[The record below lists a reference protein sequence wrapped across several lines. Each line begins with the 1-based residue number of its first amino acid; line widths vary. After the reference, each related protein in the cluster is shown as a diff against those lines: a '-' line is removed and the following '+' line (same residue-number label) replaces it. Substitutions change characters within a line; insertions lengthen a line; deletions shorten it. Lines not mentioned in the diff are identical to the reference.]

1 MKRGTSNLTLISALL
16 IGSFSTVF
24 GQGGNNVTIHTTGT
38 RTLEDAHRLNSQPKI
53 LDTVFPIPTTSYPLL
68 SINYEPTF
76 EIPKIEPAK
85 VNLQQKLPQLYN
97 GYARIGIGSLLM
109 PLAEVYYNNGRS
121 RKLNYGGHL
130 HHISSFGKM
139 RNVAPANF
147 DRTNLRGFVGVN
159 EKRYSWETEAY
170 YRNQGLHFY
179 GFPNE
184 NADKDSISQRFNTI
198 GLKGGFHSHA
208 NDSLGLNWKLGVE
221 YRHFN
226 DQKPKADSI
235 KDWNARENFFAI
247 RTGAEYKWGTE
258 IFAADLD
265 ILHNSYKYGV
275 MNDTI
280 PGTLIRGLENKN
292 TIISLKPSITTYSRN
307 LKLKAKIGVDLT
319 ASLGPKNK
327 VYLYPIAEVKYS
339 LFDDILIP
347 YAGVTGGL
355 TQQSFKRI
363 TDENEFSMSN
373 VGLQN
378 EHKAADG
385 FIGIKGTLS
394 KRIGF
399 NVFAS
404 FSHVKG
410 KALFVTDTLN
420 YTGRNR
426 FNVIYDTMNIT
437 KLEGSIYYQL
447 KEKVKIDVVGRYYS
461 YNARNNIFAWNLPQF
476 QLILRGTYNLYD
488 KFILTVDAN
497 FEGGRRA
504 LAYAPGEDVLEENN
518 QFAAKLGFL
527 ADANIGLEYRYN
539 KRVSGFVN
547 LNNVAAQRYKRWYNY
562 PTQGFQAMVGVTI
575 RF

>member
-1 MKRGTSNLTLISALL
+1 
-16 IGSFSTVF
+16 
-24 GQGGNNVTIHTTGT
+24 
-38 RTLEDAHRLNSQPKI
+38 
-53 LDTVFPIPTTSYPLL
+53 
-68 SINYEPTF
+68 
-76 EIPKIEPAK
+76 
-85 VNLQQKLPQLYN
+85 
-97 GYARIGIGSLLM
+97 M
-109 PLAEVYYNNGRS
+109 PLAELYYNNGRS

-130 HHISSFGKM
+130 HHLSSFGKM

-147 DRTNLRGFVGVN
+147 DRTNVRGFVGVN
-159 EKRYSWETEAY
+159 EKKYSWDVESY

-184 NADKDSISQRFNTI
+184 KADKDSIAQRFNTI

-208 NDSLGLNWKLGVE
+208 NDSLGLNWKLGLE

-226 DQKPKADSI
+226 DKKSKTDSL

-265 ILHNSYKYGV
+265 ILHNSYKFGV

-280 PGTLIRGLENKN
+280 GTSLTGLENKN
-292 TIISLKPSITTYSRN
+292 TIISLRPSISTYSKNR
-307 LKLKAKIGVDLT
+307 KLKAKVGVDLT

-339 LFDDILIP
+339 LFNDILIP

-355 TQQSFKRI
+355 TQQSFKRL
-363 TDENEFSMSN
+363 TDDNEFILSN
-373 VGLQN
+373 VSLQN

-404 FSHVKG
+404 FSHVKN
-410 KALFVTDTLN
+410 KALFVTDTV
-420 YTGRNR
+420 YSGRNR

-447 KEKVKIDVVGRYYS
+447 KEKVKIDVIGRYYS
-461 YNARNNIFAWNLPQF
+461 YNSRNNIFAWNLPQF
-476 QLILRGTYNLYD
+476 QMVLRGTYNLYD
-488 KFILTVDAN
+488 KFILTVDVN
-497 FEGGRRA
+497 LEGGRRA
-504 LAYAPGEDVLEENN
+504 QVFAAGEDVLEENN
-518 QFAAKLGFL
+518 QYALKLGFL

-547 LNNVAAQRYKRWYNY
+547 LNNVAAQRYRRWYNY

>member
-1 MKRGTSNLTLISALL
+1 MKRNKNCFTLISACL
-16 IGSFSTVF
+16 IGSAVF
-24 GQGGNNVTIHTTGT
+24 GQGNDVILITTGNRSVET
-38 RTLEDAHRLNSQPKI
+38 AYRLNSQPKV
-53 LDTVFPIPTTSYPLL
+53 LDTVFPTPTTSFPLL

-109 PLAEVYYNNGRS
+109 PLAELYYNNGRS
-121 RKLNYGGHL
+121 RKLNYGVHL
-130 HHISSFGKM
+130 HHLSSFGKM

-147 DRTNLRGFVGVN
+147 DRTNVRGFVGVN
-159 EKRYSWETEAY
+159 EKKYSWDVESY

-184 NADKDSISQRFNTI
+184 DANKDSIAQRFNTI

-208 NDSLGLNWKLGVE
+208 KDSLGLNWKLGLE

-226 DQKPKADSI
+226 DKKSKEDSL
-235 KDWNARENFFAI
+235 KDWNGRENFFAI
-247 RTGAEYKWGTE
+247 RAGAEYKWGNE

-265 ILHNSYKYGV
+265 IMHNSYKFGV

-280 PGTLIRGLENKN
+280 GSYLIGLENKN
-292 TIISLKPSITTYSRN
+292 TIISLRPSISTYSKNR
-307 LKLKAKIGVDLT
+307 KLKAKVGVDLT

-339 LFDDILIP
+339 LFNDILIP

-355 TQQSFKRI
+355 TQQSFKRL
-363 TDENEFSMSN
+363 TDDNEFILSN
-373 VGLQN
+373 VSLQN

-385 FIGIKGTLS
+385 FVGIKGTLS

-404 FSHVKG
+404 FSHVKN
-410 KALFVTDTLN
+410 KALFVTDTTV
-420 YTGRNR
+420 YSGRNR

-447 KEKVKIDVVGRYYS
+447 KEKVKIDVIGRYFS

-476 QLILRGTYNLYD
+476 QVVLRGTYNLYD

-497 FEGGRRA
+497 LEGGRRGQVFA
-504 LAYAPGEDVLEENN
+504 AGKDVLEEDN
-518 QFAAKLGFL
+518 QYALKLGFL
-527 ADANIGLEYRYN
+527 ADANISLEYRYN
-539 KRVSGFVN
+539 KRVSGFIN
-547 LNNVAAQRYKRWYNY
+547 LNNVAAQRYRRWYNY
-562 PTQGFQAMVGVTI
+562 PTQGFQAMLGVTI

>member
-1 MKRGTSNLTLISALL
+1 MKRSKNCFTLIGACL
-16 IGSFSTVF
+16 IGSTVF
-24 GQGGNNVTIHTTGT
+24 GQGNVVDIITTGD
-38 RTLEDAHRLNSQPKI
+38 RSIEIAHRLNSQPKI
-53 LDTVFPIPTTSYPLL
+53 LDTVFPTPTTSFPLL

-109 PLAEVYYNNGRS
+109 PLAELYYNNGRS

-130 HHISSFGKM
+130 HHLSSFGKM

-147 DRTNLRGFVGVN
+147 DRTNVRGFVGVN
-159 EKRYSWETEAY
+159 EKKYSWDAESY

-179 GFPNE
+179 GFPNQD
-184 NADKDSISQRFNTI
+184 ADKDSIAQRFNTF

-208 NDSLGLNWKLGVE
+208 NDSLGLNWKVGLE

-226 DQKPKADSI
+226 DKKSKADSL
-235 KDWNARENFFAI
+235 KNWNARENFFAI

-265 ILHNSYKYGV
+265 IMHNSYKFGV
-275 MNDTI
+275 MNDTV
-280 PGTLIRGLENKN
+280 GTSLIGLENKN
-292 TIISLKPSITTYSRN
+292 TIISLRPSISTYSKNR
-307 LKLKAKIGVDLT
+307 KLKAKVGVDLT

-339 LFDDILIP
+339 LFNDILIP

-355 TQQSFKRI
+355 TQQSFKRL
-363 TDENEFSMSN
+363 TDDNEFILSN
-373 VGLQN
+373 VSLQN

-404 FSHVKG
+404 FSHVKN
-410 KALFVTDTLN
+410 KALFMTDTV
-420 YTGRNR
+420 YSGRNR

-447 KEKVKIDVVGRYYS
+447 KEKVKIDVIGRYYS
-461 YNARNNIFAWNLPQF
+461 YNSRNNIFAWNLPQF
-476 QLILRGTYNLYD
+476 QMVLRGTYNLYD
-488 KFILTVDAN
+488 KFILTVDVN
-497 FEGGRRA
+497 LEGGRRA
-504 LAYAPGEDVLEENN
+504 QVFAAGEDVLEENN
-518 QFAAKLGFL
+518 QYALKLGFL

-547 LNNVAAQRYKRWYNY
+547 LNNVAAQRYRRWYNY

>member
-1 MKRGTSNLTLISALL
+1 MKRSTHILTLVSAVL
-16 IGSFSTVF
+16 IGSFSNVF
-24 GQGGNNVTIHTTGT
+24 GQNDNDVIINATGI
-38 RTLEDAHRLNSQPKI
+38 RSVENASRLNSQPKI
-53 LDTVFPIPTTSYPLL
+53 LDTIFPIPTTSYPLL

-121 RKLNYGGHL
+121 RKMNYGGSIQHL
-130 HHISSFGKM
+130 SSFGKM

-147 DRTNLRGFVGVN
+147 DRTNVRGFVGVN
-159 EKRYSWETEAY
+159 EKKYSWDVESY

-184 NADKDSISQRFNTI
+184 DADKDSIAQRFNTF
-198 GLKGGFHSHA
+198 GLKGGFHSHEK
-208 NDSLGLNWKLGVE
+208 DSLGLNWRIGME

-226 DQKPKADSI
+226 DKKPKPDSLN
-235 KDWNARENFFAI
+235 DWNARENFFAI

-265 ILHNSYKYGV
+265 ILHNSYKYGII
-275 MNDTI
+275 NDTM
-280 PGTLIRGLENKN
+280 PGFDNFGLENKN
-292 TIISLKPSITTYSRN
+292 TIISLKPSISTYSKN
-307 LKLKAKIGVDLT
+307 LKLKAKIGLDLT
-319 ASLGPKNK
+319 ASLGTKNK
-327 VYLYPIAEVKYS
+327 VYLYPVAEVKYS
-339 LFDDILIP
+339 LFNDILIP
-347 YAGVTGGL
+347 YVGVTGGL

-363 TDENEFSMSN
+363 TDENEFSLSN
-373 VGLQN
+373 VSLQN

-385 FIGIKGTLS
+385 YIGIKGTLS

-399 NVFAS
+399 NAFAS
-404 FSHVKG
+404 FSHVKN
-410 KALFVTDTLN
+410 KALFVTDTT
-420 YTGRNR
+420 YSGGNR

-447 KEKVKIDVVGRYYS
+447 KEKVKIDVIGRYYS
-461 YNARNNIFAWNLPQF
+461 YNAKNNIFAWNLPQF
-476 QLILRGTYNLYD
+476 QIVLRGTYNLYD
-488 KFILTVDAN
+488 KFILTIDAN
-497 FEGGRRA
+497 LEGGRRA
-504 LAYAPGEDVLEENN
+504 MVFASGKDVLEENN
-518 QFAAKLGFL
+518 QYAFKLGFL

-539 KRVSGFVN
+539 KRVSGFIN

-562 PTQGFQAMVGVTI
+562 PTQGFQAMIGVTI

>member
-1 MKRGTSNLTLISALL
+1 MKRNKNCFTLIGACL
-16 IGSFSTVF
+16 IGSTVF
-24 GQGGNNVTIHTTGT
+24 GQGGNFVDIITTGD
-38 RTLEDAHRLNSQPKI
+38 RSIEIAHRLNSQPKI
-53 LDTVFPIPTTSYPLL
+53 LDTVFPTPTTSFPLL

-109 PLAEVYYNNGRS
+109 PLAELYYNNGRS

-130 HHISSFGKM
+130 HHLSSFGKM

-147 DRTNLRGFVGVN
+147 DRTNVRGFVGVN
-159 EKRYSWETEAY
+159 EKKYSWDAESY

-179 GFPNE
+179 GFPNQD
-184 NADKDSISQRFNTI
+184 ADKDSIAQRFNTF

-208 NDSLGLNWKLGVE
+208 NDSLGLNWKVGLE

-226 DQKPKADSI
+226 DKKSKTDSL
-235 KDWNARENFFAI
+235 KNWNARENFFAI

-265 ILHNSYKYGV
+265 IMHNSYKFGV

-280 PGTLIRGLENKN
+280 GASLIGLENKN
-292 TIISLKPSITTYSRN
+292 TIISLRPSISTYSKNR
-307 LKLKAKIGVDLT
+307 KLKAKVGVDLT

-339 LFDDILIP
+339 LFNDILIP

-355 TQQSFKRI
+355 TQQSFKRL
-363 TDENEFSMSN
+363 TDDNEFILSN
-373 VGLQN
+373 VSLQN

-404 FSHVKG
+404 FSHVKN
-410 KALFVTDTLN
+410 KALFVTDTV
-420 YTGRNR
+420 YSGRNR

-447 KEKVKIDVVGRYYS
+447 KEKVKIDVIGRYYS
-461 YNARNNIFAWNLPQF
+461 YNSRNNIFAWNLPQF
-476 QLILRGTYNLYD
+476 QMVLRGTYNLYD
-488 KFILTVDAN
+488 KFILTVDVN
-497 FEGGRRA
+497 LEGGRRA
-504 LAYAPGEDVLEENN
+504 QVFAAGEDVLEENN
-518 QFAAKLGFL
+518 QYALKLGFL

-547 LNNVAAQRYKRWYNY
+547 LNNVAAQRYRRWYNY

>member
-1 MKRGTSNLTLISALL
+1 MKRSKNCFTLIGACL
-16 IGSFSTVF
+16 IGSTVF
-24 GQGGNNVTIHTTGT
+24 GQGNVVDIITTGD
-38 RTLEDAHRLNSQPKI
+38 RSIEIAHRLNSQPKI
-53 LDTVFPIPTTSYPLL
+53 LDTVFPTPTTSFPLL

-109 PLAEVYYNNGRS
+109 PLAELYYNNGRS

-130 HHISSFGKM
+130 HHLSSFGKM

-147 DRTNLRGFVGVN
+147 DRTNVRGFVGVN
-159 EKRYSWETEAY
+159 EKKYSWDAESY

-179 GFPNE
+179 GFPNQD
-184 NADKDSISQRFNTI
+184 ADKDSIAQRFNTF

-208 NDSLGLNWKLGVE
+208 NDSLGLNWKVGLE

-226 DQKPKADSI
+226 DKKSKADSL
-235 KDWNARENFFAI
+235 KNWNARENFFAI

-265 ILHNSYKYGV
+265 IMHNSYKFGV
-275 MNDTI
+275 MNDTV
-280 PGTLIRGLENKN
+280 GTSLIGLENKN
-292 TIISLKPSITTYSRN
+292 TIISLRPSISTYSKNR
-307 LKLKAKIGVDLT
+307 KLKAKVGVDLT

-339 LFDDILIP
+339 LFNDILIP

-355 TQQSFKRI
+355 TQQSFKRL
-363 TDENEFSMSN
+363 TDDNEFILSN
-373 VGLQN
+373 VSLQN

-404 FSHVKG
+404 FSHVKN
-410 KALFVTDTLN
+410 KALFVTDTV
-420 YTGRNR
+420 YSGRNR

-447 KEKVKIDVVGRYYS
+447 KEKVKIDVIGRYYS
-461 YNARNNIFAWNLPQF
+461 YNSRNNIFAWNLPQF
-476 QLILRGTYNLYD
+476 QMVLRGTYNLYD
-488 KFILTVDAN
+488 KFILTVDVN
-497 FEGGRRA
+497 LEGGRRA
-504 LAYAPGEDVLEENN
+504 QVFAAGEDVLEENN
-518 QFAAKLGFL
+518 QYALKLGFL

-547 LNNVAAQRYKRWYNY
+547 LNNVAAQRYRRWYNY

>member
-1 MKRGTSNLTLISALL
+1 MTRNKNCFALISACL
-16 IGSFSTVF
+16 IGSTIF
-24 GQGGNNVTIHTTGT
+24 GQNDVILITTGNRSVET
-38 RTLEDAHRLNSQPKI
+38 AYRLNTQPKI
-53 LDTVFPIPTTSYPLL
+53 LDTVFPTPTTSFPLL

-109 PLAEVYYNNGRS
+109 PLAELYYNNGRS

-130 HHISSFGKM
+130 HHLSSFGKM

-147 DRTNLRGFVGVN
+147 DRTNVRGFVGVN
-159 EKRYSWETEAY
+159 EKKYSWDVESY

-184 NADKDSISQRFNTI
+184 KANKDSIAQRFNTI

-208 NDSLGLNWKLGVE
+208 KDSLGLNWKVGLE

-226 DQKPKADSI
+226 DKKSKADSL

-265 ILHNSYKYGV
+265 IMHNSYKFGV
-275 MNDTI
+275 MNDTV
-280 PGTLIRGLENKN
+280 GLLTGLENKN
-292 TIISLKPSITTYSRN
+292 TVISLRPSISTYSKNR
-307 LKLKAKIGVDLT
+307 KLKAKVGVDLT

-339 LFDDILIP
+339 LFNDILIP

-355 TQQSFKRI
+355 TQQSFKRL
-363 TDENEFSMSN
+363 TDDNEFILSN
-373 VGLQN
+373 VSLQN

-385 FIGIKGTLS
+385 FVGIKGTLS

-404 FSHVKG
+404 FSHVKN
-410 KALFVTDTLN
+410 KALFVTDTV
-420 YTGRNR
+420 YSGRNR

-437 KLEGSIYYQL
+437 KIEGSIYYQL
-447 KEKVKIDVVGRYYS
+447 KEKVKIDVIGRYFS

-476 QLILRGTYNLYD
+476 QVVLRGTYNLYD
-488 KFILTVDAN
+488 KFILTIDAN
-497 FEGGRRA
+497 LEGGRRA
-504 LAYAPGEDVLEENN
+504 QAFAPGKDVLEENN
-518 QFAAKLGFL
+518 QYALKLGFL

-539 KRVSGFVN
+539 KRISGFVN
-547 LNNVAAQRYKRWYNY
+547 LNNVAAQRYRRWYNY
-562 PTQGFQAMVGVTI
+562 PTQGFQAMLGVTI

>member
-1 MKRGTSNLTLISALL
+1 MKRNKNCFTLISACL
-16 IGSFSTVF
+16 IGSTVF
-24 GQGGNNVTIHTTGT
+24 AQGNDVILITTGDRSVET
-38 RTLEDAHRLNSQPKI
+38 AYRLNARPKI
-53 LDTVFPIPTTSYPLL
+53 LDTVFPTPTTSFPLL

-109 PLAEVYYNNGRS
+109 PLAELYYNNGRS

-130 HHISSFGKM
+130 HHLSSFGKM

-147 DRTNLRGFVGVN
+147 DRTNVRGFVGVN
-159 EKRYSWETEAY
+159 EKKYSWDVESY
-170 YRNQGLHFY
+170 YKNQGLHFY

-184 NADKDSISQRFNTI
+184 KANKDSIAQRFNTI

-208 NDSLGLNWKLGVE
+208 KDSLGLNWKVGLE

-226 DQKPKADSI
+226 DKKSKADSL

-265 ILHNSYKYGV
+265 ILHNSYKFGV
-275 MNDTI
+275 MNDTV
-280 PGTLIRGLENKN
+280 GMLTGLENKN
-292 TIISLKPSITTYSRN
+292 TIISLRPSISTYSKSR
-307 LKLKAKIGVDLT
+307 KLKAKVGVDLT
-319 ASLGPKNK
+319 ASLGSKNK

-339 LFDDILIP
+339 LFNDILIP

-355 TQQSFKRI
+355 TQQSFKRL
-363 TDENEFSMSN
+363 TDDNEFILSN
-373 VGLQN
+373 VSLQN

-385 FIGIKGTLS
+385 FVGIKGTLS

-404 FSHVKG
+404 FSHVKN
-410 KALFVTDTLN
+410 KALFVTDTV
-420 YTGRNR
+420 YSGRNR

-437 KLEGSIYYQL
+437 KIEGSIYYQL
-447 KEKVKIDVVGRYYS
+447 KEKVKIDVIGRYFS

-476 QLILRGTYNLYD
+476 QVILRGTYNLYD
-488 KFILTVDAN
+488 KFILTIDVN
-497 FEGGRRA
+497 LEGGRRA
-504 LAYAPGEDVLEENN
+504 QVFAPGKDVLEENN
-518 QFAAKLGFL
+518 QYALKLGFL

-547 LNNVAAQRYKRWYNY
+547 LNNVAAQRYRRWYNY
-562 PTQGFQAMVGVTI
+562 PTQGFQAMLGVTI

>member
-1 MKRGTSNLTLISALL
+1 MKGNKNYFIL
-16 IGSFSTVF
+16 IGTCLIIGSAAF
-24 GQGGNNVTIHTTGT
+24 GQGPGNVVDIITTGDRSVET
-38 RTLEDAHRLNSQPKI
+38 ANRLNSQPKI
-53 LDTVFPIPTTSYPLL
+53 LDTVFPTPTTSFPLL
-68 SINYEPTF
+68 SINYDPTF
-76 EIPKIEPAK
+76 EIQKIEPAK

-109 PLAEVYYNNGRS
+109 PLAELYYNNGRS
-121 RKLNYGGHL
+121 RKLNYGVHL
-130 HHISSFGKM
+130 HHLSSFGKM

-159 EKRYSWETEAY
+159 EKKYSWDAESY

-184 NADKDSISQRFNTI
+184 NANKDSIAQRFNTI

-208 NDSLGLNWKLGVE
+208 HDSLGLNWKLGAE

-226 DQKPKADSI
+226 DRKPQADSL

-247 RTGAEYKWGTE
+247 RAGAEYKWGTE

-265 ILHNSYKYGV
+265 ILHNSYKFG
-275 MNDTI
+275 NLKDTLAS
-280 PGTLIRGLENKN
+280 GMTGLENKN
-292 TIISLKPSITTYSRN
+292 TIISLKPSISTYSKNR
-307 LKLKAKIGVDLT
+307 KLKAKVGVDLT
-319 ASLGPKNK
+319 ASFGAKNK

-339 LFDDILIP
+339 LFNDILIP

-355 TQQSFKRI
+355 TQQSFKRL
-363 TDENEFSMSN
+363 TDDNEFILSN
-373 VGLQN
+373 VSLQN

-404 FSHVKG
+404 FSHVKN
-410 KALFVTDTLN
+410 KALFVTDTV
-420 YTGRNR
+420 YSGRNR

-447 KEKVKIDVVGRYYS
+447 KEKVKIDVIGRYFS

-476 QLILRGTYNLYD
+476 QFILRGTYNLYD

-504 LAYAPGEDVLEENN
+504 LVYAPGNHVLEENN
-518 QFAAKLGFL
+518 QYALKLGFI

-547 LNNVAAQRYKRWYNY
+547 FNNVAAQRYRRWYNY
-562 PTQGFQAMVGVTI
+562 PTQGFQAMLGVTI

>member
-1 MKRGTSNLTLISALL
+1 MKRSTQIVTLIGAVL
-16 IGSFSTVF
+16 IGSFSNVF
-24 GQGGNNVTIHTTGT
+24 GQNDIIINVIGD
-38 RTLEDAHRLNSQPKI
+38 RSVEDAHRQTSQPKI

-121 RKLNYGGHL
+121 RKMNYGGHL
-130 HHISSFGKM
+130 HHLSSFGKM

-147 DRTNLRGFVGVN
+147 DRTNVRGFVGVN
-159 EKRYSWETEAY
+159 EKKYSWDAESY

-184 NADKDSISQRFNTI
+184 NADKDSIAQRFNTF

-208 NDSLGLNWKLGVE
+208 HDSLGLNWKIGME

-226 DQKPKADSI
+226 DKKPKADSL

-275 MNDTI
+275 LNDTI
-280 PGTLIRGLENKN
+280 AGFSGLENKN
-292 TIISLKPSITTYSRN
+292 TIISLRPSISTYSKN
-307 LKLKAKIGVDLT
+307 LKLKAKIGVDMT
-319 ASLGPKNK
+319 ASLGSKNK
-327 VYLYPIAEVKYS
+327 IYLYPVAEVKYS
-339 LFDDILIP
+339 LFNDILIP

-363 TDENEFSMSN
+363 TDENEFSLSN
-373 VGLQN
+373 VSLEN

-404 FSHVKG
+404 FSHVKN
-410 KALFVTDTLN
+410 KALFVTDTV
-420 YTGRNR
+420 YSGRNR

-447 KEKVKIDVVGRYYS
+447 KEKVKIDVIGRYYS
-461 YNARNNIFAWNLPQF
+461 YNAKNNIFAWNLPQI
-476 QLILRGTYNLYD
+476 QVVLRGTYNLYD

-504 LAYAPGEDVLEENN
+504 QVFAAGEDVLEENN
-518 QFAAKLGFL
+518 QYGLKLGFL

-539 KRVSGFVN
+539 KRVSGFIN

>member
-1 MKRGTSNLTLISALL
+1 MKGNTNRLLVLSALF
-16 IGSFSTVF
+16 IGTFSTVF
-24 GQGGNNVTIHTTGT
+24 GQGNEVIINTTGS
-38 RTLEDAHRLNSQPKI
+38 RTVENASRLNSQPKV
-53 LDTVFPIPTTSYPLL
+53 LDTVFPVPTTSFPLL

-121 RKLNYGGHL
+121 RKLNYGGNIQHL
-130 HHISSFGKM
+130 SSFGKM

-147 DRTNLRGFVGVN
+147 DRTNVRGFVGVN
-159 EKRYSWETEAY
+159 EKKYSWDAESY

-184 NADKDSISQRFNTI
+184 DANKDSIAQRFNTF

-208 NDSLGLNWKLGVE
+208 KDSLGLNWKLGME

-226 DQKPKADSI
+226 DKKPKADSLS
-235 KDWNARENFFAI
+235 DWNARENFFAI

-275 MNDTI
+275 MNDTM
-280 PGTLIRGLENKN
+280 PGFLNTGLENKN
-292 TIISLKPSITTYSRN
+292 TIISLKPSISTYSKNR
-307 LKLKAKIGVDLT
+307 KLKAKIGVDLT
-319 ASLGPKNK
+319 ASLGTKNK

-339 LFDDILIP
+339 LFNDILIP

-363 TDENEFSMSN
+363 TDENEFALSN
-373 VGLQN
+373 VSLQN

-385 FIGIKGTLS
+385 YIGIKGTLS

-410 KALFVTDTLN
+410 KALFVTDTL
-420 YTGRNR
+420 YSGGNR
-426 FNVIYDTMNIT
+426 FQVIYDTMNIT

-447 KEKVKIDVVGRYYS
+447 KEKVKIDVIGRYYS

-476 QLILRGTYNLYD
+476 QIVLRGTYNLYD

-497 FEGGRRA
+497 LEGGRRA
-504 LAYAPGEDVLEENN
+504 QVFAPGKDVLEENN
-518 QFAAKLGFL
+518 QYGLKLGFL

-539 KRVSGFVN
+539 KRISGFIN

-562 PTQGFQAMVGVTI
+562 PVQGFQAMVGVTI

>member
-1 MKRGTSNLTLISALL
+1 MKRNKNCFTLISACL
-16 IGSFSTVF
+16 IGSTVF
-24 GQGGNNVTIHTTGT
+24 AQGNDVILITTGDRSVET
-38 RTLEDAHRLNSQPKI
+38 AYRLNARPKI
-53 LDTVFPIPTTSYPLL
+53 LDTVFPTPTTSFPLL

-109 PLAEVYYNNGRS
+109 PLAELYYNNGRS

-130 HHISSFGKM
+130 HHLSSFGKM

-147 DRTNLRGFVGVN
+147 DRTNVRGFVGVN
-159 EKRYSWETEAY
+159 EKKYSWDVESY
-170 YRNQGLHFY
+170 YKNQGLHFY

-184 NADKDSISQRFNTI
+184 KANKDSIAQRFNTI

-208 NDSLGLNWKLGVE
+208 KDSLGLNWKVGLE

-226 DQKPKADSI
+226 DKKSKADSL

-265 ILHNSYKYGV
+265 ILHNSYKFGV
-275 MNDTI
+275 MNDTV
-280 PGTLIRGLENKN
+280 GMLTGLENKN
-292 TIISLKPSITTYSRN
+292 TIISLRPSISTYSKNR
-307 LKLKAKIGVDLT
+307 KLKAKVGVDLT
-319 ASLGPKNK
+319 ASLGSKNK

-339 LFDDILIP
+339 LFNDILIP

-355 TQQSFKRI
+355 TQQSFKRL
-363 TDENEFSMSN
+363 TDDNEFILSN
-373 VGLQN
+373 VSLQN

-385 FIGIKGTLS
+385 FVGIKGTLS

-404 FSHVKG
+404 FSHVKN
-410 KALFVTDTLN
+410 KALFVTDTV
-420 YTGRNR
+420 YSGRNR

-437 KLEGSIYYQL
+437 KIEGSIYYQL
-447 KEKVKIDVVGRYYS
+447 KEKVKIDVIGRYFS

-476 QLILRGTYNLYD
+476 QVILRGTYNLYD
-488 KFILTVDAN
+488 KFILTIDAN
-497 FEGGRRA
+497 LEGGRRA
-504 LAYAPGEDVLEENN
+504 QVFAPGKDVLEENN
-518 QFAAKLGFL
+518 QYALKLGFL

-547 LNNVAAQRYKRWYNY
+547 LNNVAAQRYRRWYNY
-562 PTQGFQAMVGVTI
+562 PTQGFQAMLGVTI

>member
-1 MKRGTSNLTLISALL
+1 MKVNTNKLLVLSALF
-16 IGSFSTVF
+16 IGSVSTVF
-24 GQGGNNVTIHTTGT
+24 GQGNEVIINTTGS
-38 RTLEDAHRLNSQPKI
+38 RTVENASRLNAQPKV
-53 LDTVFPIPTTSYPLL
+53 LDTVFPVPTTSFPLL

-121 RKLNYGGHL
+121 RKLNYGGSIQHL
-130 HHISSFGKM
+130 SSFGKM

-147 DRTNLRGFVGVN
+147 DRTNVRGFVGVN
-159 EKRYSWETEAY
+159 EKKYSWDAESY

-184 NADKDSISQRFNTI
+184 DANKDSIAQRFNTF

-208 NDSLGLNWKLGVE
+208 KDSLGLNWKLGME

-226 DQKPKADSI
+226 DKKPKADSLN
-235 KDWNARENFFAI
+235 DWNARENFFAI

-275 MNDTI
+275 MNDTM
-280 PGTLIRGLENKN
+280 PGFLNTGLESKN
-292 TIISLKPSITTYSRN
+292 TIISLKPSISTYSKNR
-307 LKLKAKIGVDLT
+307 KLKAKIGVDLT
-319 ASLGPKNK
+319 ASFGAKDK

-339 LFDDILIP
+339 LFNDILIP

-363 TDENEFSMSN
+363 TDENEFALSN
-373 VGLQN
+373 VSLQN

-385 FIGIKGTLS
+385 FVGIKGTLS

-410 KALFVTDTLN
+410 KALFVTDTL
-420 YTGRNR
+420 YSGGNR
-426 FNVIYDTMNIT
+426 FQVIYDTMNIT

-447 KEKVKIDVVGRYYS
+447 KEKVKIDVIGRYYS

-476 QLILRGTYNLYD
+476 QIVLRGTYNLYD

-497 FEGGRRA
+497 LEGGRRA
-504 LAYAPGEDVLEENN
+504 QVFAPGKDVLEEN
-518 QFAAKLGFL
+518 QQYGLKLGFL

-539 KRVSGFVN
+539 KRISGFIN

-562 PTQGFQAMVGVTI
+562 PVQGFQAMVGVTI

>member
-1 MKRGTSNLTLISALL
+1 MNRSKNCFALISACL
-16 IGSFSTVF
+16 IGSTVF
-24 GQGGNNVTIHTTGT
+24 GQGNVVDIITTGDRSVET
-38 RTLEDAHRLNSQPKI
+38 AHRLNSQPKV
-53 LDTVFPIPTTSYPLL
+53 LDTVFPTPTTSFPLL

-109 PLAEVYYNNGRS
+109 PLAELYYNNGRS

-130 HHISSFGKM
+130 HHLSSFGKM

-147 DRTNLRGFVGVN
+147 DRTNVRGFVGVN
-159 EKRYSWETEAY
+159 EKKYSWDVESY

-184 NADKDSISQRFNTI
+184 DANKDSIAQRFNTF

-208 NDSLGLNWKLGVE
+208 KDSLGLNWKLGLE

-226 DQKPKADSI
+226 DKKSKEDSL
-235 KDWNARENFFAI
+235 KDWNGRENFFAI

-265 ILHNSYKYGV
+265 ILHNSYKFGV

-280 PGTLIRGLENKN
+280 GTSLIGLENKN
-292 TIISLKPSITTYSRN
+292 TIISLRPSISTYSKNR
-307 LKLKAKIGVDLT
+307 KLKAKVGVDLT

-327 VYLYPIAEVKYS
+327 IYLYPIAEVKYS
-339 LFDDILIP
+339 LFNDILIP
-347 YAGVTGGL
+347 YVGVTGGL
-355 TQQSFKRI
+355 TQQSFKRL
-363 TDENEFSMSN
+363 TDDNEFILSN
-373 VGLQN
+373 VSLQN

-385 FIGIKGTLS
+385 FVGIKGTLS

-404 FSHVKG
+404 FSHVKN
-410 KALFVTDTLN
+410 KALFVTDTTV
-420 YTGRNR
+420 YSGRNR

-437 KLEGSIYYQL
+437 KLEGSIYYQF
-447 KEKVKIDVVGRYYS
+447 KEKVKIDVIGRYFS

-476 QLILRGTYNLYD
+476 QVVLRGTYNLYD

-497 FEGGRRA
+497 LEGGRRGQVFA
-504 LAYAPGEDVLEENN
+504 AGKDVLEENN
-518 QFAAKLGFL
+518 QYALKLGFL
-527 ADANIGLEYRYN
+527 ADANISLEYRYN

-547 LNNVAAQRYKRWYNY
+547 LNNVAAQRYRRWYNY
-562 PTQGFQAMVGVTI
+562 PTQGFQAMLGVTI

>member
-1 MKRGTSNLTLISALL
+1 MNRSTYILSVLTALFIGT
-16 IGSFSTVF
+16 FSPVF
-24 GQGGNNVTIHTTGT
+24 AQVNNDVIIPATGNRSVETPS
-38 RTLEDAHRLNSQPKI
+38 RLNSQPKV

-109 PLAEVYYNNGRS
+109 PLAEVYYNNGRN
-121 RKLNYGGHL
+121 RKMNYGGSIQHL
-130 HHISSFGKM
+130 SSFGKM

-147 DRTNLRGFVGVN
+147 DRTNARAFVGVN
-159 EKRYSWETEAY
+159 EKKYSWDAEAY

-184 NADKDSISQRFNTI
+184 DADKDSIAQRFNTI

-208 NDSLGLNWKLGVE
+208 KDTLGLNWKLGLE

-226 DQKPKADSI
+226 DKKPKVDSL

-247 RTGAEYKWGTE
+247 RAGGEYKWGNE

-275 MNDTI
+275 LNDTM
-280 PGTLIRGLENKN
+280 PGFLNTGLENKN
-292 TIISLKPSITTYSRN
+292 TIISLKPSISTYSKNR
-307 LKLKAKIGVDLT
+307 KLKAKIGVDLT
-319 ASLGPKNK
+319 ASFGTKNK
-327 VYLYPIAEVKYS
+327 VYLYPVAEVKYS
-339 LFDDILIP
+339 LFNDILIP

-363 TDENEFSMSN
+363 TDENEFSLSN
-373 VGLQN
+373 VSLQN

-385 FIGIKGTLS
+385 YVGIKGTLS

-410 KALFVTDTLN
+410 KALFVTDTF
-420 YTGRNR
+420 YSGRNR

-437 KLEGSIYYQL
+437 KIEGSIYYQL
-447 KEKVKIDVVGRYYS
+447 KEKVKIDLIGRYYS

-476 QLILRGTYNLYD
+476 QVILRGTYNLYD
-488 KFILTVDAN
+488 KFILTVDAH

-504 LAYAPGEDVLEENN
+504 QVFAAGEDVLEENL
-518 QFAAKLGFL
+518 QFAYKLGFL

-539 KRVSGFVN
+539 KRVSGFIN

-562 PTQGFQAMVGVTI
+562 PVQGFQAMVGVTI

>member
-1 MKRGTSNLTLISALL
+1 MNRNTSILSVLTTLFIGT
-16 IGSFSTVF
+16 FSPVF
-24 GQGGNNVTIHTTGT
+24 GQGNDVIIPATGNRSVET
-38 RTLEDAHRLNSQPKI
+38 ASRLNAQPKV

-121 RKLNYGGHL
+121 RKMNYGGNIQHL
-130 HHISSFGKM
+130 SSFGKM

-147 DRTNLRGFVGVN
+147 DRTNARAFVGVN
-159 EKRYSWETEAY
+159 EKKYSWDAETY

-184 NADKDSISQRFNTI
+184 DADKDSIAQRFNTF

-208 NDSLGLNWKLGVE
+208 NDSLGLNWKLGLE

-226 DQKPKADSI
+226 DKKPKADSL
-235 KDWNARENFFAI
+235 KEWNARENFFAI
-247 RTGAEYKWGTE
+247 RAGGEYKWGTE

-275 MNDTI
+275 LNDTM
-280 PGTLIRGLENKN
+280 PGFLNTGLENKN
-292 TIISLKPSITTYSRN
+292 TIISLKPSISTYSKNR
-307 LKLKAKIGVDLT
+307 KLKAKIGVDLT
-319 ASLGPKNK
+319 ASFGTKNK
-327 VYLYPIAEVKYS
+327 VYLYPVAEVKYS
-339 LFDDILIP
+339 LFNDILIP

-363 TDENEFSMSN
+363 TDENEFSLSN
-373 VGLQN
+373 VSLQN

-385 FIGIKGTLS
+385 YVGIKGTLS

-410 KALFVTDTLN
+410 KALFVTDTV
-420 YTGRNR
+420 YSGRNR

-437 KLEGSIYYQL
+437 KIEGSIYYQL
-447 KEKVKIDVVGRYYS
+447 KEKVKIDVIGRYYS

-476 QLILRGTYNLYD
+476 QVVLRGTYNLYD

-504 LAYAPGEDVLEENN
+504 QVFAAGEDVLEENL
-518 QFAAKLGFL
+518 QFAYKLGFL

>member
-1 MKRGTSNLTLISALL
+1 MKRNKNCFTLISACL
-16 IGSFSTVF
+16 IGSTVF
-24 GQGGNNVTIHTTGT
+24 GQGNDVILITTGDRSVET
-38 RTLEDAHRLNSQPKI
+38 AYRLNARPKI
-53 LDTVFPIPTTSYPLL
+53 LDTVFPTPTTSFPLL

-109 PLAEVYYNNGRS
+109 PLAELYYNNGRS

-130 HHISSFGKM
+130 HHLSSFGKM

-147 DRTNLRGFVGVN
+147 DRTNVRGFVGVN
-159 EKRYSWETEAY
+159 EKKYSWDVESY
-170 YRNQGLHFY
+170 YKNQGLHFY

-184 NADKDSISQRFNTI
+184 KANKDSIAQRFNTI

-208 NDSLGLNWKLGVE
+208 KDSLGLNWKVGLE

-226 DQKPKADSI
+226 DKKSKADSL

-265 ILHNSYKYGV
+265 ILHNSYKFGV
-275 MNDTI
+275 MNDTV
-280 PGTLIRGLENKN
+280 GMLTGLENKN
-292 TIISLKPSITTYSRN
+292 TIISLRPSISTYSKNR
-307 LKLKAKIGVDLT
+307 KLKAKVGVDLT
-319 ASLGPKNK
+319 ASLGSKNK

-339 LFDDILIP
+339 LFNDILIP

-355 TQQSFKRI
+355 TQQSFKRL
-363 TDENEFSMSN
+363 TDDNEFILSN
-373 VGLQN
+373 VSLQN

-385 FIGIKGTLS
+385 FVGIKGTLS

-404 FSHVKG
+404 FSHVKN
-410 KALFVTDTLN
+410 KALFVTDTV
-420 YTGRNR
+420 YSGRNR

-437 KLEGSIYYQL
+437 KIEGSIYYQL
-447 KEKVKIDVVGRYYS
+447 KEKVKIDVIGRYFS

-476 QLILRGTYNLYD
+476 QVILRGTYNLYD
-488 KFILTVDAN
+488 KFILTIDAN
-497 FEGGRRA
+497 LEGGRRA
-504 LAYAPGEDVLEENN
+504 QVFASGKDVLEENN
-518 QFAAKLGFL
+518 QYALKLGFL

-547 LNNVAAQRYKRWYNY
+547 LNNVAAQRYRRWYNY
-562 PTQGFQAMVGVTI
+562 PTQGFQAMLGVTI

>member
-1 MKRGTSNLTLISALL
+1 MRRVTHILTLIGAVL

-24 GQGGNNVTIHTTGT
+24 GQNDIIINASGNRSV
-38 RTLEDAHRLNSQPKI
+38 EDAHRLNSQPKI
-53 LDTVFPIPTTSYPLL
+53 LDTVFPIPSTSYPLL

-109 PLAEVYYNNGRS
+109 PLAEIYYNNGRS
-121 RKLNYGGHL
+121 RKMNYGGHL
-130 HHISSFGKM
+130 HHLSSFGKM

-147 DRTNLRGFVGVN
+147 DRTNIRGFVGVN
-159 EKRYSWETEAY
+159 EKKYSWDIESY
-170 YRNQGLHFY
+170 YKNQGLHFY

-184 NADKDSISQRFNTI
+184 DADKDSIAQRFNTF
-198 GLKGGFHSHA
+198 GLKGGFNSHA
-208 NDSLGLNWKLGVE
+208 HDSLGLNWKIGME

-226 DQKPKADSI
+226 DKKPKADSL

-247 RTGAEYKWGTE
+247 RTGAEYKWGAE

-275 MNDTI
+275 MNDTM
-280 PGTLIRGLENKN
+280 PGFLNTGLEGKN
-292 TIISLKPSITTYSRN
+292 TIISLRPSISTYSKN

-319 ASLGPKNK
+319 ASIGTKSK

-339 LFDDILIP
+339 LFNDILIP
-347 YAGVTGGL
+347 YAGVAGGL
-355 TQQSFKRI
+355 TQQTFKRI
-363 TDENEFSMSN
+363 TDENEFSLSN
-373 VGLQN
+373 VSLLN

-385 FIGIKGTLS
+385 YIGIKGTLS

-404 FSHVKG
+404 FSHVKN
-410 KALFVTDTLN
+410 KALFVTDTT
-420 YTGRNR
+420 YSGGNR
-426 FNVIYDTMNIT
+426 FAVIYDTMNIT

-447 KEKVKIDVVGRYYS
+447 KEKVKIDVIGRYYS
-461 YNARNNIFAWNLPQF
+461 YNAKNNIFAWNLPQF
-476 QLILRGTYNLYD
+476 QVILRGTYNLYD
-488 KFILTVDAN
+488 KFILTIDAN
-497 FEGGRRA
+497 LEGGRRA
-504 LAYAPGEDVLEENN
+504 KVFGPGEDVLEENN
-518 QFAAKLGFL
+518 QYALKLGFL

-539 KRVSGFVN
+539 KRVSGFIN

>member
-1 MKRGTSNLTLISALL
+1 MNRSIVIVSALTAL
-16 IGSFSTVF
+16 FIGTFSNVF
-24 GQGGNNVTIHTTGT
+24 GQGGGANLDFNATGKRAVET
-38 RTLEDAHRLNSQPKI
+38 ASRLNSQPKV

-109 PLAEVYYNNGRS
+109 PLAEVYYNNGRN
-121 RKLNYGGHL
+121 RKMNYGGSIQHL
-130 HHISSFGKM
+130 SSFGKM
-139 RNVAPANF
+139 RHVAPANF
-147 DRTNLRGFVGVN
+147 DRTNARAFVGVN
-159 EKRYSWETEAY
+159 EKKYSWDLESY

-184 NADKDSISQRFNTI
+184 DADKDSIAQRFNTF
-198 GLKGGFHSHA
+198 GLKGGFHSHEK
-208 NDSLGLNWKLGVE
+208 DSLGLNWKVGLE
-221 YRHFN
+221 YRRFS
-226 DQKPKADSI
+226 DRKPKVDSL

-247 RTGAEYKWGTE
+247 RAGAEYKWGNE

-265 ILHNSYKYGV
+265 ILHNSYKFGV
-275 MNDTI
+275 LNDTM
-280 PGTLIRGLENKN
+280 PGFLNSGLENKN
-292 TIISLKPSITTYSRN
+292 TIISLKPSISTYSKNR
-307 LKLKAKIGVDLT
+307 KLKAKIGVDLT
-319 ASLGPKNK
+319 ASLGTKNK
-327 VYLYPIAEVKYS
+327 VYLYPVAEVKYS
-339 LFDDILIP
+339 LFNDILIP

-355 TQQSFKRI
+355 TQQTFKRI
-363 TDENEFSMSN
+363 TDENEFSLSN

-385 FIGIKGTLS
+385 YVGIKGTLS

-410 KALFVTDTLN
+410 KALFVTDTV
-420 YTGRNR
+420 YSGRNR

-437 KLEGSIYYQL
+437 KIEGSIYYQL
-447 KEKVKIDVVGRYYS
+447 KEKVKIDVIGRYYS

-476 QLILRGTYNLYD
+476 QVVLRGTYNLYD

-504 LAYAPGEDVLEENN
+504 QVFAAGEDVLEENL
-518 QFAAKLGFL
+518 QFAYKLGFL

-539 KRVSGFVN
+539 KRVSGFIN